1 MRKAL
6 ILTLLLTFS
15 ICYSEASK
23 HTAVQ
28 GIRYSTYD
36 SYTRIVIDI
45 NGPVE
50 YTQNRIPNPDRL
62 FFDLKKCS
70 LSKKIKS
77 RLKVDDGILKTIR
90 IAQYAPDTVRLV
102 FDVNKLNKYYSFMLE
117 DPNRLVVDVYSKER
131 NVTPGNS
138 NKSPVNIKKR
148 FQKVRTVV
156 IDAGHGGKDP
166 GAIGPKGLK
175 EKDVTLQ
182 VSKKLGKLLEKK
194 HKLKVV
200 YTRDKDKF
208 VSLNQRTHIA
218 NSKKA
223 DLFISVHVNASRKR
237 SVKGIETYFLNWTND
252 REAMRVAARENKISI
267 KKMKKVQDSTQFI
280 LQDLAR
286 KNKNEESMRFAHS
299 VQNSMVSTMKKDYS
313 RIDNLGVKY
322 ALFYVLVGAEMP
334 SILVEV
340 SFISNRIEEKR
351 LSTEAY
357 KNKLAEAIA
366 KGVNAYITQSTLIVN
381 SDPKELTGG

>member
-28 GIRYSTYD
+28 GLRYSTYD
-36 SYTRIVIDI
+36 SYTRIVVDI

-70 LSKKIKS
+70 LSKKVKS
-77 RLKVDDGILKTIR
+77 RFTVEDGILKTIR

-117 DPNRLVVDVYSKER
+117 DPNRLVVDVYSKEQK
-131 NVTPGNS
+131 VTPGSS
-138 NKSPVNIKKR
+138 NKSPVNIQKR

-166 GAIGPKGLK
+166 GAIGPRGLK

-200 YTRDKDKF
+200 YTRGKDKF

-218 NSKKA
+218 NSNKA

-237 SVKGIETYFLNWTND
+237 SAKGIETYFLNWTND
-252 REAMRVAARENKISI
+252 REAIKVAARENKISI

-299 VQNSMVSTMKKDYS
+299 VQNSMVSTLKQDYS

-334 SILVEV
+334 SILVET